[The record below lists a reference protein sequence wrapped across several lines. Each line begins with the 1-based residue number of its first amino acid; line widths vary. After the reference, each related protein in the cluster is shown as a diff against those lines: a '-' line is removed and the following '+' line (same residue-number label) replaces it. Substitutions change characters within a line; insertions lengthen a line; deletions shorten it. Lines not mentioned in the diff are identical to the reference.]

1 MKKLLP
7 LVFLLLSSCAATR
20 PVGEAFLG
28 AANKVGVV
36 SATPFLKVV
45 DHEPRFHP
53 VVEYPL
59 MAGTLPLA
67 FAGAAVG
74 AVIMVPGILLT
85 PTDYTR

>member
-1 MKKLLP
+1 MKKILP
-7 LVFLLLSSCAATR
+7 LPLIAMLFTSCAATR

-45 DHEPRFHP
+45 ERRPPFHP
-53 VVEYPL
+53 VVKYPL
-59 MAGTLPLA
+59 AAATWPLA

-74 AVIMVPGILLT
+74 AIVMVPGIILS
-85 PTDYTR
+85 PSQY